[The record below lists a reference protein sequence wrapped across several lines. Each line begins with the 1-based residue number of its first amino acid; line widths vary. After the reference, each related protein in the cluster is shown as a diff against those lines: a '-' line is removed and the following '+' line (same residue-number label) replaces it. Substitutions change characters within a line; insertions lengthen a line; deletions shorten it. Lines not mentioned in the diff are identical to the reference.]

1 MTIVHIVDDDAS
13 VRTAISRLLQAAGY
27 DVVVYESAE
36 ELLARLPEQSEPGCI
51 LLDVVMPGLSG
62 PELQDYLRKLGS
74 TLPIVF
80 MTGSAEPTASQD
92 PLIKP
97 SRCTDC
103 STRLRMPSAVHA
115 QRNEGSTTRTDSRLS
130 SDVENRYDPSLTSS
144 EFRLTGPA
152 WSCAPS

>member
-62 PELQDYLRKLGS
+62 PELRDRLRKLGLA
-74 TLPIVF
+74 LPIVLV
-80 MTGSAEPTASQD
+80 TGSAEPIEGATTD
-92 PLIKP
+92 LLIKP
-97 SRCTDC
+97 VSMH
-103 STRLRMPSAVHA
+103 RLLEAIEDALRGCPH
-115 QRNEGSTTRTDSRLS
+115 
-130 SDVENRYDPSLTSS
+130 
-144 EFRLTGPA
+144 
-152 WSCAPS
+152 

>member
-27 DVVVYESAE
+27 DVAVYESAE
-36 ELLARLPEQSEPGCI
+36 QLLARLPEQSEPGCI

-97 SRCTDC
+97 VPMHRLLDAIEDALRGSRT
-103 STRLRMPSAVHA
+103 A
-115 QRNEGSTTRTDSRLS
+115 E
-130 SDVENRYDPSLTSS
+130 
-144 EFRLTGPA
+144 
-152 WSCAPS
+152 